1 MAISE
6 EDSSS
11 VRSRADPKGV
21 YYLAKCVLRG
31 SVVLQAVQ
39 GHIRSPSSNDIVFGK
54 ETSIELVVID
64 EDGILQSVCEQNVFG
79 TIKDLAILRW
89 NMQFCD
95 QNQQMLG
102 KDLLVVLSDS
112 GKLSLLTFCNEMHR
126 FFAVSH
132 VQLSNPGNL
141 LHQPGRMLAIDSLGS
156 FVAVSAY
163 KDRLAL
169 LSISMSA
176 GNDIVDKVELT
187 DMNPPMNLNLS
198 PNVSSF
204 QKLFYPPENEGNTIN
219 SWDIHRNAVSG
230 TIWSMCFIPK
240 DASQLSKDG
249 YSPVLAVVLNRN
261 GTVLNELLLLGWN
274 TRENNIAVL
283 SQYTDEAGPIATNI
297 VEVPNSFGFALL
309 FRVGDILLMDVRDT
323 QSPSCV
329 YRIDLSILPN
339 IMLQDSV
346 EQSYRGLDGDDEGN
360 FNVAACALLELRDSR
375 MEINKTDDPMSVDN
389 DYGRTASSLKFMCCW
404 DWEQGDLLFPRMIFS
419 LNTGGLFVI
428 EIYSSPDGVRV
439 NVSDCLYRCPPCNK
453 LLWVGGELIAGL
465 VEMGDGMV
473 LQFEHGRLL
482 YRSPIQNIAPILDMS
497 VVDYH
502 NERQDQMFACC
513 GMAPEG
519 SLRIIR
525 SGINVEKLL
534 STTPTYQG
542 ITGTWAMRMNLLD
555 SYHSFLVL
563 SFVEETRVL
572 SVGLSFSDVTD
583 AVGFQPDVSTLAC
596 GLLVDRLLVQIHR
609 NAVRLCVPT
618 EGAHS
623 DGLCLPAPICISWFP
638 ENVSISVGAVGH
650 NLIVIATSSPCLLYI
665 IGVRTISSH
674 HYELYEM
681 QHVRMQT
688 EVSCISI
695 PQHCLDCQSRTSV
708 DVLGSKSDTGLPR
721 GVQIDRTFV
730 IGTHKPSVEILS
742 FTPENMVRVLA
753 SGAIS
758 LTDTLG
764 TAVSGCV
771 PQDVRLVLVD
781 RLYVLSGLRNGM
793 LLRFEWPVLCTAFPS
808 ESTTQSTSTASA
820 LATMNTSLSSMASLS
835 FIRQQY
841 YGWETSETAGGD
853 VPVHLQLIAI
863 RRIGVTPVFL
873 VPLHDSLDADIIALS
888 DRPWLLQTARHSLS
902 YASISFQP
910 ATHATPV
917 CSVDCPK
924 GILFVAE
931 SSLHLVEMVHSRRLN
946 VQKFQLGGTPRKVLY
961 HSESRL
967 LVVMRTDLK
976 ISSSGS
982 GLLSSSDV
990 CLIDPLSG
998 SLIKSHPFGPGEI
1011 GKSMQLVK
1019 VGNEQVLVVG
1029 TSQSAGRPIMPSGEA
1044 ESSKGCLL
1052 VISIIHTKR
1061 DSSSN
1066 SSNSGSSSQYS
1077 SPLRDQPSSSRLCGS
1092 LLDDICDELKECK
1105 EWKFQQVFQTTLP
1118 GAVLA
1123 VCPYLE
1129 RYFLASAGNILYVYG
1144 FLNDNPQ
1151 RVKKFALGKTRFTI
1165 TCLTSQF
1172 NRIAVGDCR
1181 DGILFYSYQ
1190 EDLRKLEQLY
1200 CDPDQRLVADCNL
1213 MNLDTAAV
1221 ADRRGHFA
1229 LLSSNNHL
1237 EVEIAKLAFL
1247 YFGDLLNQIATKN
1260 GRLLPKG
1267 IYGGSETFQHIF
1279 EDGEVKNEDAFGI
1292 LVKSVKGILT
1302 YRGDLRVRHSTKR
1315 VKGECIKT
1323 SESML
1328 KVLVVVELVCFGAQ
1342 RKTLKIK
1349 DYLALMHFPC
1359 PRGTTQFAFLNIA
1372 ESYSKTLRMGP
1383 FTFKLS
1389 ADDVLKGCDGADRVV
1404 DLSSNSIIEDNLDVD
1419 PVTFNVELPPP
1430 KVYEDA
1436 DNACLL
1442 VCQIILF
1449 VS

>member
-1 MAISE
+1 
-6 EDSSS
+6 
-11 VRSRADPKGV
+11 
-21 YYLAKCVLRG
+21 
-31 SVVLQAVQ
+31 
-39 GHIRSPSSNDIVFGK
+39 
-54 ETSIELVVID
+54 
-64 EDGILQSVCEQNVFG
+64 
-79 TIKDLAILRW
+79 
-89 NMQFCD
+89 
-95 QNQQMLG
+95 ML
-102 KDLLVVLSDS
+102 
-112 GKLSLLTFCNEMHR
+112 T
-126 FFAVSH
+126 
-132 VQLSNPGNL
+132 
-141 LHQPGRMLAIDSLGS
+141 IDSLGG
-156 FVAVSAY
+156 FIAVSAY

-176 GNDIVDKVELT
+176 GNDIVDK
-187 DMNPPMNLNLS
+187 
-198 PNVSSF
+198 
-204 QKLFYPPENEGNTIN
+204 KLFYPPENEGNTIN
-219 SWDIHRNAVSG
+219 GWDIHRNAVSG

-240 DASQLSKDG
+240 DASQHSKDG

-261 GTVLNELLLLGWN
+261 GAVLNQLLLLGWN
-274 TRENNIAVL
+274 TRENNISVL
-283 SQYTDEAGPIATNI
+283 SRYTDEAGPIATNI

-309 FRVGDILLMDVRDT
+309 FRVGDALLMDLRDT

-339 IMLQDSV
+339 IMQQDSV

-389 DYGRTASSLKFMCCW
+389 DYGRTASSLKYMCSW

-428 EIYSSPDGVRV
+428 EMSSSPDGIRV
-439 NVSDCLYRCPPCNK
+439 NVSDCLYRGAPCNK

-465 VEMGDGMV
+465 VEMGDGTV
-473 LQFEHGRLL
+473 LQFERGRLL

-502 NERQDQMFACC
+502 NEKQDQMFACC

-534 STTPTYQG
+534 STAPTYQG

-596 GLLVDRLLVQIHR
+596 GLVVDRMLVQIYR
-609 NAVRLCVPT
+609 NAVRLCAPT

-623 DGLCLPAPICISWFP
+623 DGLRLPAPICISWFP
-638 ENVSISVGAVGH
+638 ENVSISLGAVGH

-665 IGVRTISSH
+665 LGVRAVSSH

-695 PQHCLDCQSRTSV
+695 PQRCLDCQSHTSV
-708 DVLGSKSDTGLPR
+708 DILGSKSDFGLPR

-730 IGTHKPSVEILS
+730 IGTHEPSVEILS
-742 FTPENMVRVLA
+742 FTPENVVRVLA

-758 LTDTLG
+758 LTDALG
-764 TAVSGCV
+764 TAVGGCV

-793 LLRFEWPVLCTAFPS
+793 LLRFEWPVSCTAFPS
-808 ESTTQSTSTASA
+808 ESTTQSTSTASS
-820 LATMNTSLSSMASLS
+820 LAAMNTSLSNMASLS

-841 YGWETSETAGGD
+841 CGWETSETAGGD
-853 VPVHLQLIAI
+853 VPIHLQLIAI

-910 ATHATPV
+910 ATHVTPV
-917 CSVDCPK
+917 RSVDCPK

-931 SSLHLVEMVHSRRLN
+931 SSLHLVEMVHSKRLN

-976 ISSSGS
+976 ISPSGS

-990 CLIDPLSG
+990 CLVDPLSG
-998 SLIKSHPFGPGEI
+998 SLIKSYPFGPGET

-1044 ESSKGCLL
+1044 ESSKGSLL
-1052 VISIIHTKR
+1052 VLSIIHAKR

-1077 SPLRDQPSSSRLCGS
+1077 SPLRDQPSCSRLCGS
-1092 LLDDICDELKECK
+1092 LDDDICDELKEWK

-1165 TCLTSQF
+1165 TCLTTRF

-1213 MNLDTAAV
+1213 MDLNTAAV

-1229 LLSSNNHL
+1229 VLSSKNH
-1237 EVEIAKLAFL
+1237 
-1247 YFGDLLNQIATKN
+1247 
-1260 GRLLPKG
+1260 
-1267 IYGGSETFQHIF
+1267 F
-1279 EDGEVKNEDAFGI
+1279 EDNASPECNLMLNCSFYIGETI
-1292 LVKSVKGILT
+1292 MSIRKG
-1302 YRGDLRVRHSTKR
+1302 S
-1315 VKGECIKT
+1315 
-1323 SESML
+1323 
-1328 KVLVVVELVCFGAQ
+1328 
-1342 RKTLKIK
+1342 
-1349 DYLALMHFPC
+1349 
-1359 PRGTTQFAFLNIA
+1359 
-1372 ESYSKTLRMGP
+1372 
-1383 FTFKLS
+1383 FTFKLP
-1389 ADDVLKGCDGADRVV
+1389 ADDVLKHCDGADRVV
-1404 DLSSNSIIEDNLDVD
+1404 DLSNNSIVASTLLGGVMIFIPISREEYELLEAVQSRLVVHPLTAPILGNDHSEFRGRRSRVGVPKILDGDMLAQFLELTSMQQEAVLALPFGFSERGMSSSSTLPHTPI
-1419 PVTFNVELPPP
+1419 PVNQV
-1430 KVYEDA
+1430 VR
-1436 DNACLL
+1436 LL
-1442 VCQIILF
+1442 ERVHYALN
-1449 VS
+1449 